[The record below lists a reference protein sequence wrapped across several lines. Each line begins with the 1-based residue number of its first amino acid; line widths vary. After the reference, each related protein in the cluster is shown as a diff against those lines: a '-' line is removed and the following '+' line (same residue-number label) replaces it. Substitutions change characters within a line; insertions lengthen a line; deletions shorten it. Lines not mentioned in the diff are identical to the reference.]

1 MCLEK
6 ARADLEDLGVSLQTS
21 PAEFSH
27 KPHRHLPKLQ
37 SKFSCLRLIWG
48 WVVAEVTQ
56 PKKSN
61 NVIGVYHRSNKII

>member
-27 KPHRHLPKLQ
+27 KPHQHLPKLQ
-37 SKFSCLRLIWG
+37 SKFSCLRLIWR
-48 WVVAEVTQ
+48 WMVAEAITQ

-61 NVIGVYHRSNKII
+61 NVIVGIYEIQ